1 MPSSNTPAKV
11 SDTNGSEGRG
21 GDASDA
27 KSAKEQQWVEEE
39 GQRSIGQQHLQA
51 RRRDPTL
58 ILAIIQRNTS
68 VPTIYDS
75 QKPVTAI
82 LVDEEDIPAGEIF
95 EAQAVGFFEQ
105 KWKLMVIVVVVV
117 AGALL
122 ALGLTI
128 GRKQPSPITPSPTSS
143 PTLKPTFDQRPT
155 LELIQERG
163 FVKCGWNDR
172 FVPLR
177 YRVCELVA
185 SVLFGDPSK
194 MKHVPV
200 TKDDRFFLLE
210 EREADLLVDS
220 VSYSIQREVK
230 EPLTKGSYIFSKIYF
245 YVRAIYMGNQT
256 YVECAESKQRYGHC
270 SEMRICAAYPSSH
283 YDFLRR
289 QFPSDYIVPVL
300 NPQGKAIPI
309 LDYHVNGTCN
319 TVFDNE
325 IVFLEYSS
333 EYDVFNL
340 RRNVFFGTETEG
352 IDPQGIVTRS
362 DDREFTDVMSWV
374 VNAAIYGEEQNI
386 SNNPSFCKPYGS
398 PPTASYGID

>member
-1 MPSSNTPAKV
+1 MPSSNTPANV
-11 SDTNGSEGRG
+11 SDTDGSEGRG

-105 KWKLMVIVVVVV
+105 KWKLMVFVVVVV

-128 GRKQPSPITPSPTSS
+128 GRQQPPPITPSPTSS
-143 PTLKPTFDQRPT
+143 PTLRPTFDQRPNI
-155 LELIQERG
+155 EQIQERG
-163 FVKCGWNDR
+163 FVKCGWNAR
-172 FVPLR
+172 VVPLR
-177 YRVCELVA
+177 YRVCELIA

-200 TKDDRFFLLE
+200 TKDDSFFLLE
-210 EREADLLVDS
+210 KRETDLLIDAVG
-220 VSYSIQREVK
+220 YSMQREVK
-230 EPLTKGSYIFSKIYF
+230 EPSTKGSYIFSKVYF
-245 YVRAIYMGNQT
+245 YSRAIYMGNRT
-256 YVECAESKQRYGHC
+256 YVECAEAKQRYGHC
-270 SEMRICAAYPSSH
+270 SNMRICSILPSNN
-283 YDFLRR
+283 YDFLQR

-300 NPQGKAIPI
+300 KTQVEENTV
-309 LDYHVNGTCN
+309 LDYYLNGTCN
-319 TVFDNE
+319 TVFAE
-325 IVFLEYSS
+325 IVLFRY
-333 EYDVFNL
+333 
-340 RRNVFFGTETEG
+340 
-352 IDPQGIVTRS
+352 
-362 DDREFTDVMSWV
+362 
-374 VNAAIYGEEQNI
+374 I
-386 SNNPSFCKPYGS
+386 S
-398 PPTASYGID
+398 